1 MAGIK
6 DDLRVTSVTRVVSPL
21 DEIAHQDTGLEASL
35 GLDLAQG
42 VRVLTGLAWIG
53 WSVSWWLGTG
63 NSPITP
69 LMTMFALVGGLVVI
83 GISVHTHSA
92 DRWRVIDLRILIG
105 TLVIIGLWLAVHS
118 STHAYETDELT
129 TGQASAT
136 VLLSGHNPYG
146 ADLTQALAPFN
157 SPPQISTPIF
167 GGGVVHTIS
176 YPALSF
182 LLYVPFGAVLGVGAP
197 YALVA
202 DGVAWIVLMALLWR
216 VVDVRLRPVVPLL
229 ASFTLYVTFVD
240 GGVTDML
247 FLPFLCLAVFR
258 WDRFLSSHQPRH
270 LRWLGPVCLGLA
282 CSVKPT
288 PWLIAPFLLAAVT
301 VEAARRGVNPWR
313 VALRYTGVSVGAFL
327 VVNGPFIAMDPAA
340 WVHGALLPFAEPL
353 VPFGLG
359 IVQLPLYLHMA
370 GGHVAYLGVAGLGAL
385 VASLGAF
392 TLSYPRTR
400 RMLPLMATVP
410 LLLSSRSLVNY
421 FLYVAILVLVDAS
434 GTGRSPVGWVRDRAT
449 FRWLGRGL
457 AGLGGVAAVA
467 ATAAFLLSPAPLQ
480 LTVAGE
486 HHHLDAAGNA
496 TVSLTVVAANV
507 SDRPVRPTFAVTSGG
522 FINPSWRATAGPA
535 VVPAHTR
542 ATYELLSTDSATTIP
557 RGTIYLVDALAPD
570 PDSVSTSDW
579 VTAP

>member
-1 MAGIK
+1 MASIK
-6 DDLRVTSVTRVVSPL
+6 DDLRVTSVTRVASSL
-21 DEIAHQDTGLEASL
+21 DEINQDMGLGAGL

-53 WSVSWWLGTG
+53 WAVLWWQGTG
-63 NSPITP
+63 YSPITP
-69 LMTMFALVGGLVVI
+69 LMTVAALVGGLVVI
-83 GISVHTHSA
+83 GVSVHAHTA
-92 DRWRVIDLRILIG
+92 DRWRAIDLRIVIS

-136 VLLSGHNPYG
+136 VLLSGHNPYSV
-146 ADLTQALAPFN
+146 DLTPALAPFN
-157 SPPQISTPIF
+157 APPQISTPIF
-167 GGGVVHTIS
+167 GGRVVHTIS

-202 DGVAWIVLMALLWR
+202 DGMAWIVLMALLWR
-216 VVDVRLRPVVPLL
+216 VVDRRLRPVVPLL
-229 ASFTLYVTFVD
+229 ASFTIYVTFID

-247 FLPFLCLAVFR
+247 FLPFLCLALFR
-258 WDRFLSSHQPRH
+258 WDRFLSSHEPRH

-301 VEAARRGVNPWR
+301 VEGARRGANPWR
-313 VALRYTGVSVGAFL
+313 AAWRYGAVSAGAFL
-327 VVNGPFIAMDPAA
+327 AVNSPFIAMDPAA

-370 GGHVAYLGVAGLGAL
+370 GGHVGYLGAAGLGAV
-385 VASLGAF
+385 VASLGIF
-392 TLSYPRTR
+392 VLGYPRTR
-400 RMLPLMATVP
+400 QLLPLMATVP

-421 FLYVAILVLVDAS
+421 FLYVAILMLVHAS
-434 GTGRSPVGWVRDRAT
+434 GTGRSPVGWARDRTT

-457 AGLGGVAAVA
+457 LALGGVATVA
-467 ATAAFLLSPAPLQ
+467 ATAAFLLSPAPLR

-486 HHHLDAAGNA
+486 HHRLDASGAA
-496 TVSLTVVAANV
+496 TVSLIVIAVNV
-507 SDRPVRPTFAVTSGG
+507 SDLPVRPTFAVTSAG
-522 FINPSWRATAGPA
+522 FMNPSWHPITGPGIL
-535 VVPAHTR
+535 PPRTR
-542 ATYELLSTDSATTIP
+542 ATYELVSTDASITISK
-557 RGTIYLVDALAPD
+557 GMVYLVDALAPT